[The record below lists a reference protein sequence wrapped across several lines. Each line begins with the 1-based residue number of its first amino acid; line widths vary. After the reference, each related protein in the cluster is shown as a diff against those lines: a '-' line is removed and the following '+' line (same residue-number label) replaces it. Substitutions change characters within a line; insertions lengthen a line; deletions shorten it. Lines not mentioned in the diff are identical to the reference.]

1 MLSHL
6 TKNIAAEIS
15 TALTRYTMEIFGGIV
30 FFEEFP
36 IVKFHREAI
45 FTSIW
50 EETSNIQA
58 LDMLVAILNKKIHI
72 SLYQIMNDLLENI
85 DDDKTRERVI
95 ESVEYM
101 NKEVV
106 QLLSQSNVEFYSKD
120 ILSIM
125 GHMVASTPMFCISY
139 SAKKQRD
146 RQSLLDI
153 ADVYY
158 QKNSYP
164 MLVF

>member
-1 MLSHL
+1 
-6 TKNIAAEIS
+6 
-15 TALTRYTMEIFGGIV
+15 MEIFGGIG

-36 IVKFHREAI
+36 IAKFHRDAI
-45 FTSIW
+45 VTSIW
-50 EETSNIQA
+50 EGTSNIQA
-58 LDMLVAILNKKIHI
+58 LDMLEAILKKKIHI
-72 SLYQIMNDLLENI
+72 SLYQVLNDLLENI
-85 DDDKTRERVI
+85 DDEKTRERVR
-95 ESVEYM
+95 ESVEDM
-101 NKEVV
+101 KKEVNL
-106 QLLSQSNVEFYSKD
+106 LLSQSNVELYSKD
-120 ILSIM
+120 ILNMM
-125 GHMVASTPMFCISY
+125 GHMVASTLMFCISY